1 MKDFSDAAF
10 APEVIES
17 MTTALDQAV
26 ATLPEPVSS
35 AHVNMLAE
43 AILRA
48 AKEGEQDP
56 LVLAT
61 RTATRAAGLNRR
73 GGGDAR

>member
-1 MKDFSDAAF
+1 VNTTRDFSDAAF
-10 APEVIES
+10 SPEVIES

-26 ATLPEPVSS
+26 ATPPEPVSS

-48 AKEGEQDP
+48 AKEGERRIRWCLQR
-56 LVLAT
+56 LALLELQL
-61 RTATRAAGLNRR
+61 APRA
-73 GGGDAR
+73 